1 MLCIEKKNDKITALI
16 IKIYKITLIT
26 INIIVATSKYNE

>member
-1 MLCIEKKNDKITALI
+1 MLSIEKENDKITDLI
-16 IKIYKITLIT
+16 IKNYKITLIT